1 MVRRKLGACKVDLAN
16 ITLINFNS
24 TSGTNLNSIIC
35 NPEYRYIYLDSVE
48 DLGVDW
54 VNRLLQFLLSSK
66 VQYSKEGLCGDFWI
80 TMDPYQGLRD
90 THSMVRGIQNQINW
104 QGSLIDSS
112 LLEKGFSQNRFIHLT
127 ECFRMPLKVIEH
139 LERERIL
146 PIREFPSAKDVNSL
160 GVIVDNDLVDND
172 TTLPRCYTIKW
183 LAQQVAD
190 RLNKEVM
197 QRGIHPGHC
206 SVLYDHTVE
215 DALFPSD
222 QGGVPTFLEAVNES
236 LRGLAVDTQ
245 ASHVLQLT
253 QVIQETLLYDYSGKR
268 TDTSDTV
275 FSDKK
280 STPDLLTSSSDPEE
294 TMEYKMERHS
304 EVI

>member
-1 MVRRKLGACKVDLAN
+1 MIG
-16 ITLINFNS
+16 
-24 TSGTNLNSIIC
+24 
-35 NPEYRYIYLDSVE
+35 
-48 DLGVDW
+48 
-54 VNRLLQFLLSSK
+54 
-66 VQYSKEGLCGDFWI
+66 
-80 TMDPYQGLRD
+80 
-90 THSMVRGIQNQINW
+90 
-104 QGSLIDSS
+104 
-112 LLEKGFSQNRFIHLT
+112 
-127 ECFRMPLKVIEH
+127 H

-160 GVIVDNDLVDND
+160 GVIVDNDLVDNY

-183 LAQQVAD
+183 FAQQVAD

-215 DALFPSD
+215 EALFPSV
-222 QGGVPTFLEAVNES
+222 QGGMPTFIVKVNES

-245 ASHVLQLT
+245 ASHVLQLSRES
-253 QVIQETLLYDYSGKR
+253 QETLLYSKR
-268 TDTSDTV
+268 TDIVDTV
-275 FSDKK
+275 LPDKTFI
-280 STPDLLTSSSDPEE
+280 SDLLTSSSDPEE